1 MTKPVCL
8 IVGAGSGL
16 GAGLARTFA
25 KAGLTVCVIR
35 RDMALAQPLL
45 EEIQSLGGTAHA
57 FAADARDS
65 ESLSKV
71 FDKIEQS
78 VGEIAV
84 VIFNIG
90 GNVRAG
96 VLETSPETYVKA
108 WQTSAFAGFLT
119 GQNAVRVMQPR
130 QKGTVLFTGATA
142 SLRGG
147 SGFSAFAA
155 AKTALRTFAQS
166 LAREFGP
173 QGIHVG
179 HVVVDGGI
187 DSPRIRE
194 QQPDRV
200 KAAGEEGLLNPDHV
214 AQNYLMLHQQPRDA
228 WTFELD
234 LRPWSER
241 W

>member
-1 MTKPVCL
+1 MTTSVCL

-25 KAGLTVCVIR
+25 KAGLTVCVLR
-35 RDMALAQPLL
+35 RDLALAQPLI
-45 EEIQSLGGTAHA
+45 EEVRMLGGTAHA
-57 FAADARDS
+57 FSADARDPS
-65 ESLSKV
+65 ALTKV
-71 FDKIEQS
+71 FDEVEQS

-96 VLETSPETYVKA
+96 VLETSAETYTKT

-119 GQNAVRVMQPR
+119 GQNAVRVMLPR

-187 DSPRIRE
+187 DSPRIRQ

-200 KAAGEEGLLNPDHV
+200 KTAGVDGLLNPDHL
-214 AQNYLMLHQQPRDA
+214 ARNYLMLHQQSRDA

-234 LRPWSER
+234 LRPWTER